1 MRIRKLKNNDE
12 IIENSN
18 YTITN
23 PKDYINK
30 YQALFN
36 NDNPIHLEIG
46 SGKGDFIIN
55 NALTYPNINFIGIE
69 KFTTVAARILSKLE
83 NKEIPNLKIIIMD
96 AEEVNEIFNHEIDTL
111 YLNFSDPW
119 PKTRHEKRRLT
130 SDIFL
135 NVYDDIFIGNP
146 TIIQKTDN
154 QGLIESSIV
163 SFSNYGYKI
172 KEISLDLAKTEIPN
186 IETEYERKFKQ
197 LNQNIYYL
205 KVEKEQKK

>member
-1 MRIRKLKNNDE
+1 MRIRKLKNNDK

-30 YQALFN
+30 YQSLFN

>member
-30 YQALFN
+30 YQSLFN

-83 NKEIPNLKIIIMD
+83 DKEIPNLKIIIMD

>member
-83 NKEIPNLKIIIMD
+83 DKEIPNLKIIIMD